1 MRDANVSAVQRSRG
15 RPPHAE
21 ARRDVMCQGERRVA
35 AQPERARAHKTSK
48 LFGCASTELNVT
60 CAEWLDRYLAL
71 AVVPSGGYIFH
82 ADGDPSTALEP
93 WAWTRLVQRAFYE
106 HSGVKLCPKDLRE
119 PPYARRPARCV
130 RDSEA
135 PS

>member
-1 MRDANVSAVQRSRG
+1 MRCSDRVGVLRTLK
-15 RPPHAE
+15 
-21 ARRDVMCQGERRVA
+21 RDVTLCAKANGGWLLSLSE
-35 AQPERARAHKTSK
+35 PDAHKTSK